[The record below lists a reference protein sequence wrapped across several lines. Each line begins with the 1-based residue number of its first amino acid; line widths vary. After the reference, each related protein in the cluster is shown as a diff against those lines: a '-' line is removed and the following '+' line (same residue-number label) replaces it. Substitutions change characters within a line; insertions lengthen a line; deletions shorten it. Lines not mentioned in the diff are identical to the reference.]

1 LLRLRLPGRERDIQR
16 DVPVKRLASLFA
28 ASLLASMLA
37 ACAGND
43 DATARFLV
51 APGKYALFNCKQL
64 AEQTEVNLK
73 RQHELEGLMAQAGE
87 GTGGQMVSTVA
98 YRPEYLTLRG
108 EMTDLRETAVD
119 KKCNF
124 VPGENPAGRTM
135 SGNAIR

>member
-1 LLRLRLPGRERDIQR
+1 MSRLGRLPMMARNRFGTNT
-16 DVPVKRLASLFA
+16 VLTALAA
-28 ASLLASMLA
+28 LAVS

-43 DATARFLV
+43 DVTARMLV
-51 APGKYALFNCKQL
+51 APGKYALYNCKQL
-64 AEQTEVNLK
+64 AEQTDRNLK
-73 RQHELEGLMAQAGE
+73 RQHELEGLMAQAGA

-124 VPGENPAGRTM
+124 VPGESPAGRTM